1 MTRKVGL
8 GLSCAAL
15 AGTFLVAAAGAQD
28 SKQPPQMSAEQ
39 KAAMEAWAKAA
50 TPGKQ
55 HKWLASKAGKWDF
68 AGKFWQDP
76 KQPAE
81 SANGTAER
89 TMMLGGRVVAEKV
102 ASPGMMGQPFEGYGL
117 TGFDNVTQEYWGTW
131 SDSMGTGLMVSRGKC
146 DEKGACTFSAEFVDP
161 MTGKKKNTR
170 MASRDEGPD
179 KEVHEFWDKGP
190 DGKEFKSMELVY
202 TRKK

>member
-1 MTRKVGL
+1 MTRKLVFDW
-8 GLSCAAL
+8 SCAAL
-15 AGTFLVAAAGAQD
+15 AAALLAATATAQD
-28 SKQPPQMSAEQ
+28 AQKQPPMSAEQ
-39 KAAMEAWAKAA
+39 KAMMDAWAKAA
-50 TPGKQ
+50 TPGKPHQ
-55 HKWLASKAGKWDF
+55 YLASKVGKWEF
-68 AGKFWQDP
+68 NGKFWQDP
-76 KQPAE
+76 AQPPENA
-81 SANGTAER
+81 SGTAER

-146 DEKGACTFSAEFVDP
+146 DDKGTCTFNAEFVDP
-161 MTGKKKNTR
+161 MTGKKKATR

-179 KEVHEFWDKGP
+179 KEVHEFWDKTP
-190 DGKEFKSMELVY
+190 AGKEFKSMELVY